1 MANQAAP
8 TPMSNRTQTRILRAL
23 AVLLVIGISIAI
35 FFLSD
40 RIRQLQSLGYGG
52 AFFIML
58 FGNATVILP
67 APGLTIV
74 FSLGAAFNPL
84 LIGVS
89 AGAGAGLGE
98 LTGYLAGYSGRA
110 VIEGNDLYERF
121 ERWMYRYGFLAI
133 FVLAVIPNPFFDI
146 AGIVA
151 GALRFTWWRFLLV
164 AWAGKTVQGIAV
176 AYAGAL
182 SANWILKWLTL

>member
-1 MANQAAP
+1 MDHQAAP
-8 TPMSNRTQTRILRAL
+8 TPMNKRTQTRILRVL
-23 AVLLVIGISIAI
+23 AVSLVIGISVAI
-35 FFLSD
+35 FLLSD
-40 RIRQLQSLGYGG
+40 RIEQLRSLGYGG
-52 AFFIML
+52 AFAIML
-58 FGNATVILP
+58 LGNATVILP

-84 LIGVS
+84 LIGLS

-110 VIEGNDLYERF
+110 AIEGNNIYRRF
-121 ERWMYRYGFLAI
+121 ERWMRRYGFLAI

-146 AGIVA
+146 AGIIA
-151 GALRFTWWRFLLV
+151 GALHFTWWRFLLV
-164 AWAGKTVQGIAV
+164 AWAGKMVQGIGV

>member
-1 MANQAAP
+1 MAGEATP
-8 TPMSNRTQTRILRAL
+8 TPMNRRTRTRLLRVL
-23 AVLLVIGISIAI
+23 AVLLVIAISVVI
-35 FFLSD
+35 FLLSD
-40 RIRQLQSLGYGG
+40 RIQQLRSLSYGG
-52 AFFIML
+52 AFVIML
-58 FGNATVILP
+58 LGNATVILP

-110 VIEGNDLYERF
+110 AIEGNDVYRRF
-121 ERWMYRYGFLAI
+121 ERWMRRYGFLAI
-133 FVLAVIPNPFFDI
+133 FILAVIPNPFFDI
-146 AGIVA
+146 AGIIA
-151 GALRFTWWRFLLV
+151 GALHFTWWRFLLV
-164 AWAGKTVQGIAV
+164 TWCGKTVQGIAV
-176 AYAGAL
+176 AYAGSL